1 MCEDY
6 NDEVIEAQETGCALP
21 RGSPF
26 LIVVPP
32 SLILQWVAE
41 IAKITSKL
49 KVLVYYG
56 DVRGGTSFGVPTI
69 EGKLS
74 ADHEIF
80 DGSAVNGRTI
90 VITTYQTLNSR
101 HGPAAVK
108 TWLTKTHTAFQEPIL
123 SVPSQFPHD
132 LRGCFH
138 TVILDEAHTL
148 RNAASNQSRAV
159 RWLSASFHLL
169 LSATLI
175 YNSIEDFRGYMPFL
189 FPTPSLWATADWQAL
204 KIDGKTNVFDLPH
217 DHPAKELCCTVEAVE
232 KYILNPSVPPA
243 VAGSRLRT
251 VLAELMIRRTLLS
264 RIPFDSDIA
273 IGADIPPLQRKV
285 VDVKFNDV
293 EADEYKRFSLPH
305 KRGLF
310 IKSQTDPNKYVWN
323 MQKLRKLVLL
333 TSWLGFYYVE
343 SALHAENIAIIC
355 SKLHTG
361 CIAKSFMKGIQGGTA
376 VDKKTLQHFFETAK
390 DDAAPRR
397 TLPLEF
403 LLRGSPKLRSMIG
416 ILRDQ
421 VLIHHEKAIIW
432 TMFPAEQVYIGAA
445 LVEANI
451 DAKVFH
457 ASLSFSERASLIN
470 EFTTERDKCM
480 VLICSYSINAAGLNL
495 QQLCRNV
502 HLFSEGTSKS
512 VVNQAIG
519 RVCRLGQQHV
529 VLVYDYQVEKS
540 FDMTLVLRNKMKAI
554 PGLVAEMSGGE
565 FLAEA
570 GDDQSTEGPSLGGKW
585 VVRNGKAYCLQENE
599 QPQPEDKTSED
610 DVLPALVD
618 LVTSE

>member
-1 MCEDY
+1 M
-6 NDEVIEAQETGCALP
+6 
-21 RGSPF
+21 
-26 LIVVPP
+26 
-32 SLILQWVAE
+32 QWVAE
-41 IAKITSKL
+41 IAKISSKL
-49 KVLVYYG
+49 RVLVYYG
-56 DVRGGTSFGVPTI
+56 DVRGGNSFGVSI
-69 EGKLS
+69 IDGRLS
-74 ADHEIF
+74 ASHKVF
-80 DGSAVNGRTI
+80 NGKPVNGRT
-90 VITTYQTLNSR
+90 VIITSYQTLNSR

-108 TWLTKTHTAFQEPIL
+108 TWLMNKRIEFQEPIL
-123 SVPSQFPHD
+123 SVPAEFPHD
-132 LRGCFH
+132 LRGCFA
-138 TVILDEAHTL
+138 TVVLDEAHTL

-159 RWLSASFHLL
+159 TWLCANFHLL

-175 YNSIEDFRGYMPFL
+175 FNSIEDFRGYMPFL
-189 FPTPSLWATADWQAL
+189 FTIPSLWSTADWKAL
-204 KIDGKTNVFDLPH
+204 GINSNTDVFGLPDHHPGKS
-217 DHPAKELCCTVEAVE
+217 LCCTVEAVE
-232 KYILNPSVPPA
+232 KYILLPSVAPPT
-243 VAGSRLRT
+243 AGSRLRT

-264 RIPFDSDIA
+264 RIPFDSAIS

-285 VDVKFNDV
+285 IDVTFNDI
-293 EADEYKRFSLPH
+293 EAEEYKKFSLPH

-310 IKSQTDPNKYVWN
+310 IRSQLDPNKYVWN
-323 MQKLRKLVLL
+323 MKKLRKLVLL
-333 TSWLGFYYVE
+333 TSWLGFHFVE
-343 SALHAENIAIIC
+343 SALKAESIPMIC

-361 CIAKSFMKGIQGGTA
+361 HIAKALMKGIKGGTA

-432 TMFPAEQVYIGAA
+432 TMFPAEQVFIGAA

-457 ASLSFSERASLIN
+457 ASLGFAERASLIH

-480 VLICSYSINAAGLNL
+480 ALVCSFSVNAAGLNL

-512 VVNQAIG
+512 VVDQAIG
-519 RVCRLGQQHV
+519 RVCRLGQQKV

-540 FDMTLVLRNKMKAI
+540 FDMTLVLRNKIKAI
-554 PGLVAEMSGGE
+554 PALVAQMRGGE

-570 GDDQSTEGPSLGGKW
+570 GDDQSAEGPSLGGKW
-585 VVRNGKAYCLQENE
+585 VVRNGKAYCLQNDE
-599 QPQPEDKTSED
+599 QPQPEDKTSPD

-618 LVTSE
+618 LVTSQ